1 MLLEQKVALV
11 FGAGGAIG
19 RTVARA
25 FADEGAQVF
34 LSGRN
39 LAAVEAV
46 ADEIGA
52 AGGKASAA
60 RVDALDEDAVNRH
73 VSDVV
78 QEAGRID
85 VVLNA
90 IGFKAVQGVSLTD
103 IDRDDFLSP
112 IVTWTTAQ
120 FLTARAAARYM
131 VRERS
136 GVVLTLSASPARL
149 AIASTGGFGVA
160 CAAIEGLSRTL
171 AAELSPHGVR
181 VVCIRPHRIGDT
193 LGPDPDFPMAPDEFR
208 SLIENMTLL
217 KRLPTLENVASTAA
231 FLASDGAAA
240 MSGTVA
246 DLTGGMSVD

>member
-1 MLLEQKVALV
+1 MLLEQKVAV
-11 FGAGGAIG
+11 IFGAGGAIG
-19 RTVARA
+19 RTVART
-25 FADEGAQVF
+25 FACEGAKLF

-46 ADEIGA
+46 AEEIGA
-52 AGGKASAA
+52 AGGEASAA

-73 VSDVV
+73 VADIV

-90 IGFKAVQGVSLTD
+90 IGFKVVQGVSLTD
-103 IDRDDFLSP
+103 IDRDDFLLP
-112 IVTWTTAQ
+112 IATLTTAQ
-120 FLTARAAARYM
+120 FLTARAAARHM
-131 VRERS
+131 AQERS
-136 GVVLTLSASPARL
+136 GVILTLSASPARL

-193 LGPDPDFPMAPDEFR
+193 LGPDPDFPMGHDEFR
-208 SLIENMTLL
+208 TLIENMTLL

-240 MSGTVA
+240 ISGTVA
-246 DLTGGMSVD
+246 NLTGGMSVD